1 MKKKANGFFKF
12 LLIALLV
19 IAFMLVL
26 DQVILI
32 DNETS
37 TVGAELR
44 TRQFM
49 QRFYGIVP
57 DDALPETEW
66 MLLKPESLKKK
77 NEFVFAKLDWGMDYQ
92 TAAVNWPYE
101 LTRNFKVGQIP
112 EGWFSH
118 GSRQTRTLA
127 ELRGDVYLDFSREDS
142 LKQVRIVFAPEDPES
157 WYEARYREFA
167 EAYGPEQEQI
177 TGNTGTGACWKG
189 KTTFLQL
196 LKTEEAEGTRVVLV
210 LGAQ

>member
-32 DNETS
+32 DNEAS

-44 TRQFM
+44 TQQFM
-49 QRFYGIVP
+49 RRFYGIVP

-77 NEFVFAKLDWGMDYQ
+77 NEFRDCYRRV
-92 TAAVNWPYE
+92 E
-101 LTRNFKVGQIP
+101 
-112 EGWFSH
+112 
-118 GSRQTRTLA
+118 RQTDRCGC
-127 ELRGDVYLDFSREDS
+127 R
-142 LKQVRIVFAPEDPES
+142 
-157 WYEARYREFA
+157 
-167 EAYGPEQEQI
+167 
-177 TGNTGTGACWKG
+177 
-189 KTTFLQL
+189 
-196 LKTEEAEGTRVVLV
+196 RVIP
-210 LGAQ
+210 